1 MFGDGLVSWVEV
13 VAALTMWMSLSLT
26 NVESADIQVFV
37 YLCEMLLV
45 LWNLWHRVELF
56 IFYFYLLIIHLKL
69 ELGYQQ
75 MLNLLNDLFD
85 FGIKFKLSFA

>member
-13 VAALTMWMSLSLT
+13 VAALTMWMSLT

-37 YLCEMLLV
+37 DLCEMLLV